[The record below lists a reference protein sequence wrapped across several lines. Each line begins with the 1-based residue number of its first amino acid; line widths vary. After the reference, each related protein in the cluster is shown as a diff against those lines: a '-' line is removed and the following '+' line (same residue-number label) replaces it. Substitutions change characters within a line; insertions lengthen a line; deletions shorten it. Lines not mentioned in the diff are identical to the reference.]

1 MAKRHI
7 LIVTLATL
15 AMIVAGCSN
24 QSGPTAP
31 IDGSAFQ
38 LSSAIPPGATLTSAS
53 LNLYVWQVSDKTV
66 NAHRVTADWD
76 EMVITWN
83 NFGGAFDAAVEASL
97 LVDAGGYHS
106 FDVTALVQAWL
117 DGTHPNYGFLLE
129 QGTTFPRSIFISR
142 EHADASMNPFLEVC
156 YMMGGVEVCEELPAI
171 ADAEFWEG
179 APDDNYGASGTLRTG
194 WQLATDWEKQSVI
207 RFDLP
212 VTPPLAGLGDY
223 VWHDENRDGIQDRDE
238 LGVEGV
244 TVYLYDCADAQTAIG
259 STVTD
264 AAGWYQFINLQPGDY
279 FVEFIA
285 PAGWVITLQDQGADD
300 AVDSDADRM
309 TGRTICTTLDAG
321 EYDPTWD
328 AGIYEP
334 QNEGCTGTIGYW
346 KTHAGFGPQADVVTP
361 LLPLWLGT
369 PGGADSRLIDDAQYA
384 YDILSQD
391 VYGDPS
397 NGITKLYAQ
406 LLGTKLNIANGATS
420 TVDDVIADADAFLAD
435 HDYTAWDS
443 MSKPD
448 QKEVLRW
455 ARTFDRYNN
464 GYLGTPHCD

>member
-7 LIVTLATL
+7 LILTLATL
-15 AMIVAGCSN
+15 ALIVAGCSN

-38 LSSAIPPGATLTSAS
+38 LSSAIPPGATLVSAS
-53 LNLYVWQVSDKTV
+53 LNLYVWQISDQTV

-76 EMVITWN
+76 EMVVTWN
-83 NFGGAFDAAVEASL
+83 NFGGAYDAAVEASL

-129 QGTTFPRSIFISR
+129 QGTTYPNSMFISR
-142 EHADASMNPFLEVC
+142 DHTDGNMTPVLEVC
-156 YMMGGVEVCEELPAI
+156 YMMSGVEVCEELPAI
-171 ADAEFWEG
+171 ADAYIWELN
-179 APDDNYGASGTLRTG
+179 PDHNTGDANTLRTG
-194 WQLATDWEKQSVI
+194 WGVASTWEKQTLI

-223 VWHDENRDGIQDRDE
+223 VWHDENQDGIQDRDE
-238 LGVEGV
+238 MGVEGV
-244 TVYLYDCADAQTAIG
+244 MVYLYDCADAQNPIA
-259 STVTD
+259 STTTD
-264 AAGWYQFINLQPGDY
+264 ANGFYQFTGLQPGDY

-285 PAGWVITLQDQGADD
+285 PADWVITLQDQGGDD
-300 AVDSDADRM
+300 AVDSDADRI

-328 AGIYEP
+328 CGLYQP
-334 QNEGCTGTIGYW
+334 SYEGCTGTIGYW
-346 KTHAGFGPQADVVTP
+346 KNHTGFGPQDDVVTP
-361 LLPLWLGT
+361 LLPIWLGT
-369 PGGADSRLIDDAQYA
+369 AGGANSRMIDDAQYA
-384 YDILSQD
+384 YDILTQK
-391 VYGDPS
+391 VYGVPS

-406 LLGTKLNIANGATS
+406 LLAAKLNFANGASS
-420 TVDDVIADADAFLAD
+420 TVDDVVTAADEFLAD
-435 HDYTAWDS
+435 HDYTDWDS
-443 MSKPD
+443 MSKRDRRPIN
-448 QKEVLRW
+448 RW
-455 ARTFDRYNN
+455 KSTLDEYNN